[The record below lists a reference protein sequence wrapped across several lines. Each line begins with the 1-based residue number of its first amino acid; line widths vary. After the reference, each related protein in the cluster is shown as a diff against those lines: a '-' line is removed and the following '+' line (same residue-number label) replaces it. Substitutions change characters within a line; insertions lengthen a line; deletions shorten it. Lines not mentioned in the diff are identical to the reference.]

1 MRGDLSGDPT
11 FRELLQRTREG
22 CLSAYAH
29 QDLPFE
35 RLVEALAP
43 PRDRAYTPI
52 FQVMFVLQ
60 NAPVA
65 NIVLPDLE
73 VTVED
78 GDTASTAFDLT
89 LSLRNARTDSSD
101 RSSTPRTCSMTSPSL
116 GWWGISRLFSAMAS
130 RDPAAHLALQFLTPP
145 ERHQLVEEWNA
156 TRQVFPVN
164 RPVHHLFEDQV
175 ERTPDRVAVSFGE
188 EQLTYRELNARANQ
202 LAHYLQGFGV
212 GPETVVGICIERSL
226 EMVVGLLG
234 VLKAGGAYLPLE
246 PSYPRER
253 LAFMLEDAN
262 VPVLLCQHS
271 LRGLP
276 AANGARTVFLD
287 TGWDEIARASEA
299 NPESGAAAENLAY
312 VIYTS
317 GSTGRPKG
325 VMISHRALS
334 NHMLWLQAQFPLSE
348 TDRVLQKTP
357 FSFDASVWEFY
368 APLIAGARLMM
379 ARPGEHRDTASLVRT
394 ISDERITILQVVP
407 TLLRL
412 ILDEA
417 GVARLHCLR
426 RVFCG
431 GEPLPVELSERF
443 FGLLDA
449 SLHNLYG
456 PSEATIDA
464 TFWTCSPGDVERSV
478 PIGRPVSNMRAYVLD
493 RHLQPVPV
501 GITGELYL
509 AGDGLGRGYVNRPEP
524 TAENFVPDPFGEE
537 PGGRLYR
544 TGDLARFLSDGRI
557 EFLGRLDAQ
566 VKLHG
571 QRIELGEI
579 EARLREQHAVEDAV
593 VVLQEEGA
601 SSGIVA
607 YVVPARG
614 TSLTTD
620 ALRST
625 LGETLPAYMVPSTFV
640 FLDALP
646 ITAAGKVDRRA
657 LGAAVA
663 VGISSQPY
671 AAPRGPTEEVLASI
685 WMDVLQR
692 ERVGAHD
699 NFFELGGHSLLA
711 MRVLSRVQ
719 AAFAIGLP
727 MVRLFEHP
735 TVAGVARCVEAETT
749 HEPRDVETPIVAV
762 QGRESALLSVGQQHI
777 WWTEQ
782 VIPDTPLF
790 NMPFAFRIS
799 GALDVDALYRSLDE
813 IICRH
818 QALRTR
824 FTIVDAGPVQTVTS
838 CKPLDRVI
846 VDLSGFTGPEQE
858 RDVEEWARKNAYRP
872 FDLTAGVLVR
882 ATVLRLAETEHVA
895 FVTIHH
901 IAADAWSIAILVR
914 ELALL
919 YEAFHSNRS
928 LSLPEVTLQYPD
940 YAHWQRAQLLGER
953 FRAGLDY
960 WTGRLGDAPV
970 QTLPTDRP
978 RPPELTFD
986 TAVVPLALGAEAT
999 RDLHQLSRSLGSSV
1013 FMLLLAAFKLSIYR
1027 WTGFSD
1033 LRVATLTANRQ
1044 RRELEGVIGCF
1055 ANTVVLRTDL
1065 SGNPTFQELVKRV
1078 RQAVSRR
1085 TDVSRRAVRADRPN
1099 ARNPSGGERLQP
1111 GQHRVRLAGG
1121 TNGTRHSGSGDAASP

>member
-1 MRGDLSGDPT
+1 
-11 FRELLQRTREG
+11 
-22 CLSAYAH
+22 
-29 QDLPFE
+29 
-35 RLVEALAP
+35 
-43 PRDRAYTPI
+43 
-52 FQVMFVLQ
+52 
-60 NAPVA
+60 
-65 NIVLPDLE
+65 
-73 VTVED
+73 
-78 GDTASTAFDLT
+78 
-89 LSLRNARTDSSD
+89 
-101 RSSTPRTCSMTSPSL
+101 
-116 GWWGISRLFSAMAS
+116 
-130 RDPAAHLALQFLTPP
+130 
-145 ERHQLVEEWNA
+145 
-156 TRQVFPVN
+156 
-164 RPVHHLFEDQV
+164 
-175 ERTPDRVAVSFGE
+175 
-188 EQLTYRELNARANQ
+188 
-202 LAHYLQGFGV
+202 
-212 GPETVVGICIERSL
+212 
-226 EMVVGLLG
+226 MVVGLLG

-262 VPVLLCQHS
+262 VPVLLCQDS
-271 LRGLP
+271 LRGLL

-287 TGWDEIARASEA
+287 TGLEEIARASDA

-334 NHMLWLQAQFPLSE
+334 NHMLWLQAQFPLNE

-368 APLIAGARLMM
+368 APLIAGARLVM
-379 ARPGEHRDTASLVRT
+379 ARPGEHRDSASLVRT
-394 ISDERITILQVVP
+394 ISDERITILQAVP
-407 TLLRL
+407 TLLRM

-417 GVARLHCLR
+417 EVARLHCLR

-464 TFWTCSPGDVERSV
+464 TFWTCSPGNAERSV
-478 PIGRPVSNMRAYVLD
+478 PIGRCVSNMRAYVLD

-509 AGDGLGRGYVNRPEP
+509 AGDGLGRGYLNRPEP
-524 TAENFVPDPFGEE
+524 TAENFVPDPFGDE

-544 TGDLARFLSDGRI
+544 TGDLARLLSDGRI

-566 VKLHG
+566 VKLRG

-579 EARLREQHAVEDAV
+579 EAGLREQHAVEDAV

-601 SSGIVA
+601 NSRIVA

-614 TSLTTD
+614 TSLTPD

-625 LGETLPAYMVPSTFV
+625 LGDTLPAYMVPSTFV

-646 ITAAGKVDRRA
+646 ITAVGKVDRRA

-719 AAFAIGLP
+719 AAFAIDLP

-735 TVAGVARCVEAETT
+735 TVAGLARCVEAETT
-749 HEPRDVETPIVAV
+749 NAPRDVETPIVAV

-799 GALDVDALYRSLDE
+799 GALDVDSLYRSLDE

-818 QALRTR
+818 EALRTK
-824 FTIVDAGPVQTVTS
+824 FTIVDSGPVQTVTS

-858 RDVEEWARKNAYRP
+858 REVEEWARKNAYRP

-919 YEAFHSNRS
+919 YEAFQSNRS

-940 YAHWQRAQLLGER
+940 YADWQRAQLLGER

-999 RDLHQLSRSLGSSV
+999 RDLHQLSRSLGSSL

-1033 LRVATLTANRQ
+1033 LRVATLAANRQ
-1044 RRELEGVIGCF
+1044 RRESEGVIGLF
-1055 ANTVVLRTDL
+1055 ANMIVLRTDL

-1078 RQAVSRR
+1078 RQAVLEAQTYQDVPFELIVR
-1085 TDVSRRAVRADRPN
+1085 TLETHREVKGSNLVAIEFDWQEAPTALAIPGLETRPLRNDNRMADLELALTTSELVLSLSVRPEGISGSLTYKTALFGAETVKGLGVDFHAVVRNVAQQSHKRLLEFLPQKGRADELSR
-1099 ARNPSGGERLQP
+1099 
-1111 GQHRVRLAGG
+1111 
-1121 TNGTRHSGSGDAASP
+1121 